1 MCFRC
6 ASLTEPKEQGKFLFF
21 CSKLSLSVF
30 KIGVEK
36 KIQNAYFLGGFTVL
50 NKNDPLC
57 LLEGQFL
64 KMNQICYILNL
75 KCFSM
80 ESLATSCGPAE
91 K

>member
-6 ASLTEPKEQGKFLFF
+6 ASLTEPKEQGKFLLF

-30 KIGVEK
+30 KIGVK
-36 KIQNAYFLGGFTVL
+36 KKFKMHIFGGFTVL